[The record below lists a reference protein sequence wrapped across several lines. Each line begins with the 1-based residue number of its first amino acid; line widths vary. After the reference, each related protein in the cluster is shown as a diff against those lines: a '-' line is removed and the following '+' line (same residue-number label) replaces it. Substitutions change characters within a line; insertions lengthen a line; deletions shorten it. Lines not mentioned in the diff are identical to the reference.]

1 MLLRLGDDGV
11 DIRFVVE
18 GEHAAQGVGTEVFDE
33 GLGDGITVRDQ
44 QLLERD
50 GVLEGASIRH
60 LAR

>member
-11 DIRFVVE
+11 EVGLVVE
-18 GEHAAQGVGTEVFDE
+18 GEHAAQGVGAEVFDE
-33 GLGDGITVRDQ
+33 GLGDDITVRDQ

-50 GVLEGASIRH
+50 RILEGAAIRH